1 MKDEGG
7 GPIRVFGSTGH
18 AQPVASGEIATRERR
33 PSTASRDAVLAEGT
47 ASLDPEP
54 PQPASS
60 AAASP
65 TEDAIATI
73 RTT

>member
-1 MKDEGG
+1 MNDEGG
-7 GPIRVFGSTGH
+7 ETRVSGFTGH
-18 AQPVASGEIATRERR
+18 FQPVASGEIATRERR
-33 PSTASRDAVLAEGT
+33 PSTASRDAVVAEGT

-54 PQPASS
+54 PQPATS